1 MRRNRESAMPEDA
14 HKTLAFRSLVIQRLL
29 GISAEDNLRYTDE
42 SAFCDGIN
50 VIIGANATGK
60 STTAAAM
67 RRMLWPPAQG
77 DQADIHATIEVD
89 GLTGTGN
96 LFGNDITWTNPETG
110 EIADSPK
117 VSDEAFSQCYHLTLD
132 ELLMGEAKALTERI
146 EISVN
151 GGYDLTAARES
162 LKFSEKVSGLRNL
175 SKKLNECGKAFGEAV
190 NAQSEYE
197 NDERDRDEKQEEADA
212 AAKAKGKADAID
224 FLLKC
229 RNSAADAEK
238 WRLRRDG
245 YPNGIFNMREEDPA
259 DLQATVARQGVAG
272 EQLAKL
278 GGELEVLKAL
288 DLPEMT
294 VEASALAGLEDAIN
308 NSLKDAEKACGDTK
322 AAADTAESVAAEAR
336 VHVGPGISDER
347 LAALL
352 TADDLPEDL
361 RDPAA
366 KWQEAEAQ
374 HREAQRKVDALKAD
388 AEESQGEHS
397 EETLH
402 EGSGEL
408 RKWLRQPRSAVAPK
422 KSYKVFIAAVSAIV
436 LAIVA
441 SILPFQLLWW
451 VTLVPLFFVVL
462 WSWPQRANGTDD
474 RGAAVLAGFQST
486 YETTGLP
493 PPGAWEPGDV
503 DACLLK
509 LQNELAIVR
518 LAAQKADHLRIA
530 ELELSEKEE
539 NLEGCKK
546 EMEAVRDAWGLAE
559 PLSPEGLRSLVDRL
573 ADWREKVLDER
584 TALSAQESAT
594 EEFEKHRAAV
604 ERDVR
609 EFIPNATIDD
619 YKTARTCYEQ
629 LVECREQQ
637 QRIAVL
643 EETEIPRLDGEL
655 KQAVKELVDMTGRLE
670 LPGKDAD
677 ELKSTLEEWQG
688 ILPDA
693 TSAND
698 ALTAAEIR
706 CSDAETVKNG
716 LAPALLE
723 AIEGV
728 DNDELEKQKEKL
740 TEEAGTLDELN
751 QDIGQLRRKIDDA
764 RTGSRVEEAQ
774 SNQQLAIDEVAAK
787 CRDEAANLVGGL
799 CADFIRSRC
808 ETQGSEVLVQAGKY
822 LGAFTRDC
830 HSQVV
835 PMPGHGF
842 KVNDD
847 RRGLLGPDELSSATR
862 VQLLIAARLAFLD
875 DLEKTTGVRLPLL
888 LDEIL
893 CNSDDDRTSA
903 VIQAVA
909 DIAADGRQ
917 VFYFTAQ
924 HDEAGKWQA
933 FDRKRKQCAL
943 KIIALPIG
951 HAPPPP
957 IAITRP
963 EWAEVPEPAA
973 GEGWES
979 YRARIAPPPFSPF
992 TAMPALRELHLA
1004 YVLRD
1009 LPSLHGLLTNGY
1021 STWGQLQR
1029 LCERGGVEAIAKF
1042 VDGDGDQLFRHAA
1055 AHLECLKILLAE
1067 WRIGRGMPVQLT
1079 DISEGGKSFI
1089 AQACQLAKTCNFDG
1103 ERMMDQASEVDG
1115 WGPSAVEKLRIILTE
1130 ANALP
1135 EEAERASRR
1144 SANDLRTC
1152 LDAHL
1157 NTAVSDDI
1165 RDLLLKERG
1174 FMLSWFP
1181 TSS

>member
-1 MRRNRESAMPEDA
+1 MPEDS
-14 HKTLAFRSLVIQRLL
+14 HKTLAFRSLCIQRLL
-29 GISAEDNLRYTDE
+29 GISAEDNLRYTGKF
-42 SAFCDGIN
+42 AFCDGIN

-60 STTAAAM
+60 STTAAALKA
-67 RRMLWPPAQG
+67 MLWPPDNG
-77 DQADIHATIEVD
+77 GEIDLQALIEVGGVQRD
-89 GLTGTGN
+89 GK
-96 LFGNDITWTNPETG
+96 LFGNDITWTSPDTG
-110 EIADSPK
+110 EKMARPE
-117 VSDEAFSQCYHLTLD
+117 VPEEAFSQCYDLALE
-132 ELLMGEAKALTERI
+132 ELLAGKAKALTDRI

-151 GGYDLTAARES
+151 GGYDLTAARQD
-162 LKFSEKVSGLRNL
+162 LKFSTKVSRLGGLPR
-175 SKKLNECGKAFGEAV
+175 KLTHFETAVGKAV
-190 NAQSEYE
+190 NAQGDYE
-197 NDERDRDEKQEEADA
+197 HDERVLNEKRA
-212 AAKAKGKADAID
+212 AAVKAAEAKDKTDAVAC
-224 FLLKC
+224 LLRHREALITTEAC
-229 RNSAADAEK
+229 RE
-238 WRLRRDG
+238 RRAG
-245 YPNGIFNMREEDPA
+245 FPEGILKMRED
-259 DLQATVARQGVAG
+259 DLDGLESAMERRSTAE

-278 GGELEVLKAL
+278 AGELEKLKAL
-288 DLPEMT
+288 DLPET
-294 VEASALAGLEDAIN
+294 SVEAPVLAGLEEAIT

-322 AAADTAESVAAEAR
+322 ETAGIAAAAAAVARE
-336 VHVGPGISDER
+336 HVGPGISDER

-352 TADDLPEDL
+352 TADDLPEEL

-374 HREAQRKVDALKAD
+374 HRETQRKVDGLKAD
-388 AEESQGEHS
+388 AEESQAQHS
-397 EETLH
+397 AETLV
-402 EGSGEL
+402 EGIGEL
-408 RKWLRQPRSAVAPK
+408 RKWLRQPRSAVAAK
-422 KSYKVFIAAVSAIV
+422 KSYKVFIAAVSAVV

-441 SILPFQLLWW
+441 SILPVQFLGW
-451 VTLVPLFFVVL
+451 VMLVPLFFVVL

-493 PPGAWEPGDV
+493 PPGAWEPDDV
-503 DACLLK
+503 VACLRE
-509 LQNELAIVR
+509 LQDELASVS
-518 LAAQKADHLRIA
+518 LAAQKAEQKADHLRIA
-530 ELELSEKEE
+530 ELELAEKEK

-546 EMEAVRDAWGLAE
+546 QMAAVRDAWGLAE
-559 PLSPEGLRSLVDRL
+559 SLSPEGLRSLVDRL
-573 ADWREKVLDER
+573 ATWRDKVLDER
-584 TALSAQESAT
+584 TAVSAQESAM
-594 EEFEKHRAAV
+594 EEFEKHRSAV
-604 ERDVR
+604 QGDIR
-609 EFIPNATIDD
+609 EFIPTATIVD
-619 YKTARTCYEQ
+619 YKTARVCHGQ

-655 KQAVKELVDMTGRLE
+655 KQAVKELADMTDRLE
-670 LPGKDAD
+670 QTGKDAD
-677 ELKSTLEEWQG
+677 ELKVILEKWQG

-698 ALTAAEIR
+698 ALTAAKIR

-740 TEEAGTLDELN
+740 TEEAGTLDKLN

-764 RTGSRVEEAQ
+764 RAGDRIAEAKW
-774 SNQQLAIDEVAAK
+774 NQQLATDEAAAK
-787 CRDEAANLVGGL
+787 CRDEAVSLVGAL

-830 HSQVV
+830 YSQLV
-835 PMPGHGF
+835 PARGLGF
-842 KVNDD
+842 EVHDD
-847 RRGLLGPDELSSATR
+847 RRGPLAPHQLSSATR

-933 FDRKRKQCAL
+933 FDRERKQCAL

-951 HAPPPP
+951 HDPPPP

-963 EWAEVPEPAA
+963 EWADVPEPAA

-979 YRARIAPPPFSPF
+979 YLTRIAPPPFDPF
-992 TAMPALRELHLA
+992 TATPALGELHLA
-1004 YVLRD
+1004 YVIRD
-1009 LPSLHGLLTNGY
+1009 LPSLHGVLTNGY

-1029 LCERGGVEAIAKF
+1029 LRERGGVEAIAKF
-1042 VDGDGDQLFRHAA
+1042 VVGDGDQLFRHAGA
-1055 AHLECLKILLAE
+1055 RLECLKILLAE
-1067 WRIGRGMPVQLT
+1067 WRIGRGVPVQVR

-1089 AQACQLAKTCNFDG
+1089 AQAHKLAKDCKFDG
-1103 ERMMDQASEVDG
+1103 ERMMDQAADVDG
-1115 WGPSAVEKLRIILTE
+1115 WGPGAEEKLRSILTE

-1135 EEAERASRR
+1135 EEAELASRR
-1144 SANDLRTC
+1144 SAADLRAC

-1157 NTAVSDDI
+1157 NTVVSDDI
-1165 RDLLLKERG
+1165 RDLLLEERDV
-1174 FMLSWFP
+1174 MLSWFP

>member
-1 MRRNRESAMPEDA
+1 MFA
-14 HKTLAFRSLVIQRLL
+14 
-29 GISAEDNLRYTDE
+29 AEF
-42 SAFCDGIN
+42 A
-50 VIIGANATGK
+50 
-60 STTAAAM
+60 
-67 RRMLWPPAQG
+67 
-77 DQADIHATIEVD
+77 
-89 GLTGTGN
+89 
-96 LFGNDITWTNPETG
+96 
-110 EIADSPK
+110 
-117 VSDEAFSQCYHLTLD
+117 
-132 ELLMGEAKALTERI
+132 
-146 EISVN
+146 ISVA
-151 GGYDLTAARES
+151 TS
-162 LKFSEKVSGLRNL
+162 
-175 SKKLNECGKAFGEAV
+175 
-190 NAQSEYE
+190 
-197 NDERDRDEKQEEADA
+197 ADA
-212 AAKAKGKADAID
+212 AAKAKGKVDAID
-224 FLLKC
+224 SLLKC
-229 RNSAADAEK
+229 RNSAAEAEK

-245 YPNGIFNMREEDPA
+245 FPNGIFNMREEDPA
-259 DLQATVARQGVAG
+259 DLQAAVARQGVAG

-278 GGELEVLKAL
+278 RGELEVLKAL

-294 VEASALAGLEDAIN
+294 VEASALAGLKDAIA
-308 NSLKDAEKACGDTK
+308 NSLKDAEKTCGDTK
-322 AAADTAESVAAEAR
+322 VAADTAEGVAAEAR

-352 TADDLPEDL
+352 TAADLPEEL
-361 RDPAA
+361 RDPAT

-374 HREAQRKVDALKAD
+374 HGAAQRKVDVLTAD

-408 RKWLRQPRSAVAPK
+408 RKWLRQPRSAVTPK

-441 SILPFQLLWW
+441 SILPFQFLWW

-462 WSWPQRANGTDD
+462 WSWPQRANGADD
-474 RGAAVLAGFQST
+474 RGAAALAGFQST

-493 PPGAWEPGDV
+493 PPDAWEPGDV

-509 LQNELAIVR
+509 LQNELVSVR
-518 LAAQKADHLRIA
+518 LTVQKAAQKADHLRIA

-573 ADWREKVLDER
+573 ADWRNKVLDER
-584 TALSAQESAT
+584 TAVSAQESAT
-594 EEFEKHRAAV
+594 EKFEKHRAAV
-604 ERDVR
+604 QGDVGK
-609 EFIPNATIDD
+609 FIPNATIDD
-619 YKTARTCYEQ
+619 YKTAHTYYDQ

-643 EETEIPRLDGEL
+643 EETEIPRFDGEL
-655 KQAVKELVDMTGRLE
+655 KQAVKELADMAGRLE
-670 LPGKDAD
+670 QTGKDAD
-677 ELKSTLEEWQG
+677 ELKATLEKWQD

-716 LAPALLE
+716 LTPALLE

-740 TEEAGTLDELN
+740 TEEAGTLGELN
-751 QDIGQLRRKIDDA
+751 QDIGDLRRKIRDA
-764 RTGSRVEEAQ
+764 RTGSRVGEAQ
-774 SNQQLAIDEVAAK
+774 FNRQAARDEVALK
-787 CRDEAANLVGGL
+787 CRQDAANLVGGL

-830 HSQVV
+830 HSQLV
-835 PMPGHGF
+835 PAPGVGF
-842 KVNDD
+842 KVHDD
-847 RRGLLGPDELSSATR
+847 RRGLLAPEELSSATR

-903 VIQAVA
+903 VIQTVA
-909 DIAADGRQ
+909 DIAAAGRQ

-933 FDRKRKQCAL
+933 FDRERKQCAL

-951 HAPPPP
+951 HPPPP
-957 IAITRP
+957 RIAITRP
-963 EWAEVPEPAA
+963 EWADVPEPET

-979 YRARIAPPPFSPF
+979 YLRRIAPPPFDPF
-992 TAMPALRELHLA
+992 TATPALGELHLA
-1004 YVLRD
+1004 YVIRD

-1029 LCERGGVEAIAKF
+1029 LRERGGVEAIAEF
-1042 VDGDGDQLFRHAA
+1042 IVGDGDQLFGRAA
-1055 AHLECLKILLAE
+1055 ACLECLKILLAE
-1067 WRIGRGMPVQLT
+1067 WRIGRGVRVQVT
-1079 DISEGGKSFI
+1079 DINEGGEAFI
-1089 AQACQLAKTCNFDG
+1089 AQARQLAKSCNFDG
-1103 ERMMDQASEVDG
+1103 EVMMDQASDVEG
-1115 WGPSAVEKLRIILTE
+1115 WGPRTVEKLRIILTE
-1130 ANALP
+1130 VSALP
-1135 EEAERASRR
+1135 EEAERASRCTGKG
-1144 SANDLRTC
+1144 LRLC

-1157 NTAVSDDI
+1157 PAVDDDVKEVLLEE
-1165 RDLLLKERG
+1165 RDV
-1174 FMLSWFP
+1174 MLSWFP